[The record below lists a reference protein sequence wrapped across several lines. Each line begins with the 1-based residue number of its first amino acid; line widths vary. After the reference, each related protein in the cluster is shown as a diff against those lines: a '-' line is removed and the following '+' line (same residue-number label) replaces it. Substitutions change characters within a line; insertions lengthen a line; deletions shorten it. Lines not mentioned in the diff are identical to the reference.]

1 LYGLSKTGQAAHP
14 VALSVTIEEKDMRS
28 AGDFRLPFPTK
39 PCFINGIKVEEY
51 IIPEEKKE
59 QVFKALY
66 PFFPL
71 PSLDEER
78 CDLHSGRK
86 FKIREFRV
94 TREGSMNC
102 LVSPYYEEGGGTVID
117 WVPADEGDE
126 FEWC

>member
-1 LYGLSKTGQAAHP
+1 MGQVAPYVTLSLK
-14 VALSVTIEEKDMRS
+14 IEEKDMRA

-39 PCFINGIKVEEY
+39 PCVINGIKVEEY

-86 FKIREFRV
+86 FRIREFRV

-117 WVPADEGDE
+117 WVPADEGDAC
-126 FEWC
+126 EWC

>member
-1 LYGLSKTGQAAHP
+1 MKSIP
-14 VALSVTIEEKDMRS
+14 
-28 AGDFRLPFPTK
+28 GDPRLPFPTK
-39 PCFINGIKVEEY
+39 PCVINGIEVEEY

-59 QVFKALY
+59 QVLRALY

-78 CDLHSGRK
+78 YDLHSGRR

-94 TREGSMNC
+94 TREGNHNW

-117 WVPADEGDE
+117 WAPPEEDDEG
-126 FEWC
+126 W